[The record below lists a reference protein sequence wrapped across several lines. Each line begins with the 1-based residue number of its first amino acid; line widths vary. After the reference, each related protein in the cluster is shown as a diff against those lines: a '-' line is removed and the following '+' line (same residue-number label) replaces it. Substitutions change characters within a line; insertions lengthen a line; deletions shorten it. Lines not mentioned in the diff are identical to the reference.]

1 MQAKHGTQIV
11 DVWQISD
18 DMSPA
23 VWVQD
28 AFKQGLL
35 HWDAREENTLMLN
48 APWSVAMG
56 ACGDF
61 LTRDGQELRIVNEN
75 EFEKDYQ
82 IIDNQ

>member
-11 DVWQISD
+11 
-18 DMSPA
+18 A

-82 IIDNQ
+82 VIDNQ

>member
-35 HWDAREENTLMLN
+35 HWDARRKHTLMLN

-56 ACGDF
+56 RAVTF
-61 LTRDGQELRIVNEN
+61 
-75 EFEKDYQ
+75 
-82 IIDNQ
+82 

>member
-48 APWSVAMG
+48 APW
-56 ACGDF
+56 
-61 LTRDGQELRIVNEN
+61 
-75 EFEKDYQ
+75 
-82 IIDNQ
+82 